1 MKPMVLRP
9 LDERALSATTR
20 EACAAESVP
29 RTPQLKSRGPCLAA
43 NPRHLTSTGGVTAL
57 GVQTRR
63 AKHGA
68 RATEPTP
75 LPTPSTPPIDRRRS
89 HDDRSA
95 AGTPVAVAARRR
107 VDVRSRR
114 DAGAGP
120 TAGDVPGLRA
130 RAVAAAAGFWPRDRA
145 SRRRRGRDNGAD
157 ARPCP
162 AAAAVRGHVERVD
175 DDPPLRIRRR
185 AGRGRKDADAQRRGS
200 PPGRRGEAGAGPG
213 RARGHARRSPGADL
227 AHAGR
232 GRGVARRHGGA
243 RSADDGVMRAM
254 ALRR

>member
-1 MKPMVLRP
+1 MAPLDRVTGGEGGAWEADQKSCPACGSIRARGVRLTDGGTPMKPMVLRP
-9 LDERALSATTR
+9 MDGRALSATTR

-95 AGTPVAVAARRR
+95 AGTPVAVAARRC

-120 TAGDVPGLRA
+120 AAGEVQGLRA
-130 RAVAAAAGFWPRDRA
+130 RAVARRPLDAGRGT
-145 SRRRRGRDNGAD
+145 GRDARQRCRGDGAD
-157 ARPCP
+157 AR
-162 AAAAVRGHVERVD
+162 
-175 DDPPLRIRRR
+175 L
-185 AGRGRKDADAQRRGS
+185 
-200 PPGRRGEAGAGPG
+200 
-213 RARGHARRSPGADL
+213 
-227 AHAGR
+227 
-232 GRGVARRHGGA
+232 
-243 RSADDGVMRAM
+243 
-254 ALRR
+254 